1 MTSTSTLQ
9 KACSTSD
16 RVVDVVADLKRQLT
30 SDSSPSPSPNS
41 HSPNSPSPK
50 LLVFF
55 ASSRHPLGELG
66 AALQAAFGDVPTIG
80 CTTAGEL
87 VSGEMLRNS
96 VVAMLF
102 DSRHLKD
109 ARVARVP
116 NVRDPDGVR
125 DALRSFGEHFGT
137 RAAEMDPRRFVGLV
151 LMDGMSGGE
160 ERVMAAL
167 GDATNVA
174 FVGGSAGDDLAFK
187 ETFVFA
193 GGHAIAGGAA
203 LALLEPV
210 GRFEVLKTQSFKD
223 LGKRLVVTKADEATR
238 TVLEFDGKP
247 AALAYAEALG
257 VPVADLPK
265 RFLKHPLGL
274 MIHGEPFVRSA
285 HQLDGNAIIFFCQV
299 TEGMELALLEAGD
312 IVADTKK
319 ALDAK
324 LAEMGGA
331 SGLINFHCIL
341 RTLELHGQHQCEPYG
356 RVFSGTPMIGFS
368 TYGEAYIGH
377 MNQTST
383 MLLFK

>member
-1 MTSTSTLQ
+1 MALPT
-9 KACSTSD
+9 ACSTRD
-16 RVVDVVADLKRQLT
+16 RVADVVADLKRDLA
-30 SDSSPSPSPNS
+30 PES
-41 HSPNSPSPK
+41 HAAK

-55 ASSRHPLGELG
+55 ASSRHRLGELG
-66 AALQAAFGDVPTIG
+66 AALQAAFGGVPTIG

-87 VSGEMLRNS
+87 VSGEMLKNG

-109 ARVARVP
+109 ARVELVP
-116 NVRDPDGVR
+116 SVRDPNGVR
-125 DALRSFGEHFGT
+125 DALRSFGEHWKT
-137 RAAEMDPRRFVGLV
+137 RAGEMDPARFVGLV
-151 LMDGMSGGE
+151 LIDGMSVAE
-160 ERVMAAL
+160 ERIMAAL

-193 GGHAIAGGAA
+193 GGRAVSGGAA

-210 GRFEVLKTQSFKD
+210 GPFEILKTQSFKD

-238 TVLEFDGKP
+238 TVYEFDGKP
-247 AALAYAEALG
+247 AAVAYAEALG

-285 HQLDGNAIIFFCQV
+285 HQLDGNAVIFFCHV
-299 TEGMELALLEAGD
+299 SEGMELALLEAGD
-312 IVADTKK
+312 IVADTAK
-319 ALDAK
+319 ALAAK
-324 LAEMGGA
+324 LAAMGGA

-341 RTLELHGQHQCEPYG
+341 RTLELHGTHQLEAYG
-356 RVFSGTPMIGFS
+356 KVFADTPMIGFS